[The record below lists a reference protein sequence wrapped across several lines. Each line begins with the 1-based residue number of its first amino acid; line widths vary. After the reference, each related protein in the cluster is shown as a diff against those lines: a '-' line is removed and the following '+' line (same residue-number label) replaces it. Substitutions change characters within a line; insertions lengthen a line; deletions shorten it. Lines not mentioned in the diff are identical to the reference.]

1 MVPSQSPIGK
11 IVYAL
16 EGRLFRIFRSTRLRR
31 SARLKANA
39 EAKWL

>member
-1 MVPSQSPIGK
+1 MVPRSPPIGK

-31 SARLKANA
+31 SAQV
-39 EAKWL
+39 EGEC